1 MFRRRAK
8 QSSIP
13 DKVFGLVDRSDFMVE
28 AVDFDDM
35 VNRIATKFSEK
46 NNSDVVVVSRT
57 DVPLFFV
64 KLLVDICDEVP
75 LLGML
80 AHHVQAQLMV
90 SVNAVIFFPT
100 SESSESAEEFRERV
114 SSAVLNTGERKIENV
129 SVVGKDKFRMTIDGK
144 EYGIY
149 FLTYNSIMRDYLT
162 EFEHQMTA
170 KTKGDKYPYAAL
182 LDPRSDAFEKV
193 KEELSYDRELGR
205 FFQENFEEDESERIL
220 TLAFKEKASRDVTV
234 AILQDQE
241 IDEVP
246 PTISVH

>member
-1 MFRRRAK
+1 
-8 QSSIP
+8 
-13 DKVFGLVDRSDFMVE
+13 MVE

-64 KLLVDICDEVP
+64 KLLVDICDEIP

-90 SVNAVIFFPT
+90 SVNAVIFYPAT
-100 SESSESAEEFRERV
+100 ESGESADEFREKV

-129 SVVGKDKFRMTIDGK
+129 SVVGKDKFRMTIDGN

-193 KEELSYDRELGR
+193 KEELSYDLELGK

-220 TLAFKEKASRDVTV
+220 TLAFKEKASRDATV

>member
-1 MFRRRAK
+1 MFRRRSK
-8 QSSIP
+8 QSSIL
-13 DKVFGLVDRSDFMVE
+13 DKAFGLLDRSDYMVE
-28 AVDFDDM
+28 AVSFDDM
-35 VNRIATKFSEK
+35 VNIMATKFSEK

-64 KLLVDICDEVP
+64 KLLVEICDQIP

-80 AHHVQAQLMV
+80 ENRVQAQLMV
-90 SVNAVIFFPT
+90 GVNAVVFYPVGD
-100 SESSESAEEFRERV
+100 SEDSAEEFREKV
-114 SSAVLNTGERKIENV
+114 SSTVLSFGERKIENV
-129 SVVGKDKFRMTIDGK
+129 SIVDRERFRMTIDGN

-162 EFEHQMTA
+162 DFEHQMKA
-170 KTKGDKYPYAAL
+170 KQEGDKYPYAAL
-182 LDPRSDAFEKV
+182 LDPRSDAFDKV
-193 KEELSYDRELGR
+193 KEELSYDQELGK

-220 TLAFKEKASRDVTV
+220 TLAFKEKASRDATV
-234 AILQDQE
+234 ATLQDQE